1 MVIILAVLAVGYFL
15 FAAIGDTILSQ
26 RLNQEEQQ
34 LQRNISDLQNDQAE
48 LTAIRDYLQTNEYIE
63 GAARRLLGLVR
74 PGEQLYIIASSVT
87 PTPPAPDESDDE
99 EPKSWWEQLYGP

>member
-26 RLNQEEQQ
+26 RLNREEQQ
-34 LQRNISDLQNDQAE
+34 LQRDIRELQEDQAQ
-48 LTAIRDYLQTNEYIE
+48 LTAIRDYLQTNEYVE

-74 PGEQLYIIASSVT
+74 PGEQLVVISSSVT
-87 PTPPAPDESDDE
+87 PTPPAPDEDDE
-99 EPKSWWEQLYGP
+99 EEPKTWWEQLYGP